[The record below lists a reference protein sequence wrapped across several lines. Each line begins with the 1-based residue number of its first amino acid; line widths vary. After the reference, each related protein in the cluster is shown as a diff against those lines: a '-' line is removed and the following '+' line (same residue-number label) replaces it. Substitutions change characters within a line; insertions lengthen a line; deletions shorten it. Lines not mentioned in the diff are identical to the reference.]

1 MRNGVKVLLSAYACE
16 PDRGSEPGVGWNWVR
31 QIARF
36 HEAWVITRANNRE
49 LIERA
54 LAKEPMPTVHW
65 VYFDLPPWARFWKKG
80 QRGVHPYYYL
90 WQAGAY
96 LTGKR
101 LHREVGFDL
110 AHHLTFGI
118 DWIPSFLA
126 FLPVPF
132 VWGPIVGAQSV
143 DGSFRR
149 TWPWKAQIQEQ
160 IRTWVRQFSR
170 VDPLVCLTARRAA
183 LGVASTPE
191 AAEHLLR
198 LGCQEVVFHPS
209 VGMSSRDIETL
220 SCAQLPRETH
230 RGVRFVSVGNLLAFK
245 GFCLTLR
252 AFAKVQGRFSQA
264 EWWII
269 GDGPERDRLMRLADQ
284 LDLKAKVRF
293 WGWMPRQEVMT
304 RLLECDVL
312 VYPCL
317 RGAISMACLE
327 AMAVGRPVICLDL
340 GGPALQVTEETGVK
354 VSAITPEQVVND
366 LMEAMLLLARNP
378 DCRKRM
384 GEAAR
389 RRVIEYFDWDKKGE
403 WIRKGYQRVIGH
415 RRTQ

>member
-1 MRNGVKVLLSAYACE
+1 MMKRLKVLVSAYACE
-16 PDRGSEPGVGWNWVR
+16 PGKGSEQEVGWKWVG

-49 LIERA
+49 PIERA
-54 LAKEPMPTVHW
+54 LAKEPLPNVHW
-65 VYFDLPPWARFWKKG
+65 IYFDLPWWARFWKKG
-80 QRGVHPYYYL
+80 QRGVHLYYYL
-90 WQAGAY
+90 WQVGAY
-96 LTGKR
+96 FTGKR
-101 LHREVGFDL
+101 LHREVSFDI

-118 DWIPSFLA
+118 DWISSFLA

-143 DGSFRR
+143 DASFRR
-149 TWPWKAQIQEQ
+149 TWPWKAQMQEQ
-160 IRTWVRQFSR
+160 LRTWVRQFSR
-170 VDPLVCLTARRAA
+170 VDPLMRWAARKVV

-191 AAEHLLR
+191 AAEHLFH
-198 LGCQEVVFHPS
+198 LGCKEVVLHPS

-220 SCAQLPRETH
+220 SCARLPKETH
-230 RGVRFVSVGNLLAFK
+230 SGVRFVSVGNLLAFK
-245 GFCLTLR
+245 GFRLALK
-252 AFAKVQGRFSQA
+252 AFAEVQDRFPQA

-269 GDGPERDRLMRLADQ
+269 GDGPERAWLMRLADQ
-284 LDLKAKVRF
+284 LDIKDKVHF

-327 AMAVGRPVICLDL
+327 AMVVGHPVLCLDR
-340 GGPALQVTEETGVK
+340 GGPALQVTEETGFK

-366 LMEAMLLLARNP
+366 LREAMLLLASNP
-378 DCRKRM
+378 DYRMRM

-389 RRVIEYFDWDKKGE
+389 RRVIEYFDWDRKGE
-403 WIRKGYQRVIGH
+403 WLREVYQEIVG
-415 RRTQ
+415 RRRPQ